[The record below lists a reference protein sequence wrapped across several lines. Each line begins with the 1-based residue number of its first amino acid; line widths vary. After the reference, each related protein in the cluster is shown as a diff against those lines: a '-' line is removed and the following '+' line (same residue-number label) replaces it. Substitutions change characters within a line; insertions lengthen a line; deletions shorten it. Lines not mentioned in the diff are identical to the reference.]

1 MEKVTV
7 EYNGQRY
14 TLEVPTGTTEDQIQ
28 NFLSSQT
35 SNQSDV
41 APRSDAATLAGMA
54 APAVTAAAYAQ
65 PTGLTQ
71 LGKDVVQAARPLTQ
85 SLQALPAT
93 YAAAPGKAVVDV
105 GAAALGLPPPYASL
119 QAARGVGNMFS
130 AAGQTMQ
137 NLSDVLNR
145 LPPGTDAQA
154 AKFINELRPA
164 EVQKLGQA
172 INTQGLERAIK
183 TFELPGYVS
192 AEARA
197 GLAATQSAFPTGMQ
211 KLGAVAGPLVRGA
224 ARVAGPV
231 GLAYDVYEAYP
242 YLKQADLGARSA
254 SGETANL
261 RQQAQQ
267 RPLNVPTPAPLSRQ
281 EAQNLYQSG
290 DMRLRQIY
298 QNDAELASLIRRR
311 AAEQVLG
318 PIAPGSYQ

>member
-7 EYNGQRY
+7 EFNGQRY
-14 TLEVPTGTTEDQIQ
+14 TLEVPTGTTEEQIQ
-28 NFLSSQT
+28 NYLT
-35 SNQSDV
+35 SQSDT
-41 APRSDAATLAGMA
+41 APRSEPAALAGIA

-65 PTGLTQ
+65 PTGLSQ
-71 LGKDVVQAARPLTQ
+71 LGQDVVQAARPLTQ

-105 GAAALGLPPPYASL
+105 GAAALGLPPPYASV
-119 QAARGVGNMFS
+119 QAARGVGNMFT
-130 AAGQTMQ
+130 AAGQTVQ
-137 NLSDVLNR
+137 NLGDILSR
-145 LPPGTDAQA
+145 LPAGTDTQA

-164 EVQKLGQA
+164 EIQKLSQA

-183 TFELPGYVS
+183 TFELPTYVS
-192 AEARA
+192 ADARA
-197 GLAATQSAFPTGMQ
+197 GLAATQGAFPTGMQ
-211 KLGAVAGPLVRGA
+211 KLGAVAGPLARGA

-242 YLKQADLGARSA
+242 YLKQAELGARSA

-267 RPLNVPTPAPLSRQ
+267 RQINMPTPAPLTSQ
-281 EAQNLYQSG
+281 EAANLYQSG